1 MFGHLQHSS
10 KAAPAELQSD
20 PLYLQY
26 PRDTGST
33 QTFYHVTAYNDF
45 HDGAQ
50 VDTGQHCRNRAVDR
64 SGHAEH
70 LTTPVESSLAYF
82 EAVERDRYENY
93 APWMRRFLN
102 FSSYAGKKLL
112 EVGVGQGTDLV
123 QFAKA
128 GADVS
133 GIDITQRHLNLAA
146 RNFELRGLPANL
158 QRAAAAA
165 IPFEDDSFDVVYSF
179 GVLHCTDNTVRCL
192 SECHRVLKPGGEL
205 ILAMYYKYSFFHAY
219 TIFVNGI
226 LRGKLRK
233 LGYKGLMSL
242 IESGADG
249 VRFAPLVKTYSR
261 RQLRNILEDFRD
273 VRFYVRHLTPND
285 FGRIFDAWFL
295 RPGLNVREGMLAGT
309 SLPVPS
315 SSLPGQ

>member
-1 MFGHLQHSS
+1 MIPMMELRLTPANN
-10 KAAPAELQSD
+10 AAIEQWTNQPC
-20 PLYLQY
+20 
-26 PRDTGST
+26 
-33 QTFYHVTAYNDF
+33 
-45 HDGAQ
+45 GAL
-50 VDTGQHCRNRAVDR
+50 DN
-64 SGHAEH
+64 SGG
-70 LTTPVESSLAYF
+70 SSLAYF

-93 APWMRRFLN
+93 APWMRTFLN
-102 FSSYAGKKLL
+102 FSSYAGKRLL

-146 RNFELRGLPANL
+146 RNFELRGLHANL

-219 TIFVNGI
+219 TILVNGI

-249 VRFAPLVKTYSR
+249 VRFVPLVKTYSR

-285 FGRIFDAWFL
+285 FGRLRCLVPAAWAE
-295 RPGLNVREGMLAGT
+295 RAGRHVGWY
-309 SLPVPS
+309 LFARAVK
-315 SSLPGQ
+315 

>member
-1 MFGHLQHSS
+1 MPESPIIVRKMFGNPQASFES
-10 KAAPAELQSD
+10 CASAPFAKPILF
-20 PLYLQY
+20 YLQY
-26 PRDTGST
+26 PKDPAAYRPST
-33 QTFYHVTAYNDF
+33 TSPLTMIPMMEPRLTPANNAAIEQWTNRPC
-45 HDGAQ
+45 GAP
-50 VDTGQHCRNRAVDR
+50 DN
-64 SGHAEH
+64 SGG
-70 LTTPVESSLAYF
+70 SSLAYF

-102 FSSYAGKKLL
+102 FSSYAGKRLL

-146 RNFELRGLPANL
+146 RNFELRGLQANL

-249 VRFAPLVKTYSR
+249 VRFVPLVKTYSR
-261 RQLRNILEDFRD
+261 RQLLNI
-273 VRFYVRHLTPND
+273 
-285 FGRIFDAWFL
+285 
-295 RPGLNVREGMLAGT
+295 
-309 SLPVPS
+309 
-315 SSLPGQ
+315 